1 MGTIKRIG
9 ILTAGGDC
17 PGLNAVIRAVAKYA
31 ILKNNI
37 EVVGIFEGFGGLL
50 RKNYRTLGVQEA
62 SGILAK
68 GGTILGASNRDNP
81 FRVMVGKDQYEDQS
95 ETALQTIEEAGLD
108 ALVCVGG
115 DGTMHIAQKFRDL
128 GVPVVGVPKTIDN
141 DLDGT
146 DQTFG
151 FDTAASIV
159 ADAVVDLHTTAEAHH
174 RVMIVET
181 MGRYAGWLALAGGLG
196 GAANVILIPEL
207 PYEIDVVVEHLRA
220 RRRTGKKC
228 SIIAIAEGAKEHGGG
243 VFVKEKDPTRT
254 DPVRLGGVGHQLAW
268 QVQERGGPE
277 CRVVVLGHLQ
287 RAGRPTSFD
296 RILATRFGV
305 HAVDLVLEKNFGR
318 MVSLRGPCIES
329 VPISEAIAKQ
339 RLVPPD
345 HAMIQAARA
354 VDASFG
360 Q

>member
-1 MGTIKRIG
+1 MASIKRIG

-17 PGLNAVIRAVAKYA
+17 PGLNAVIRAVTKYA
-31 ILKNNI
+31 ILGRGI
-37 EVVGIFEGFGGLL
+37 EVVGVFEGFGGLI

-62 SGILAK
+62 SGILAL

-81 FRVMVGKDQYEDQS
+81 FRVMTGKDQYEDRS
-95 ETALQTIEEAGLD
+95 AAALETIEEAKLD

-115 DGTMHIAQKFRDL
+115 DGTMHIAQKFADL

-141 DLDGT
+141 DLEGT

-159 ADAVVDLHTTAEAHH
+159 ADAIVDLHTTAEAHH

-181 MGRYAGWLALAGGLG
+181 MGRYAGWLALAGGVG

-207 PYEIDVVVEHLRA
+207 PYEIDVVVERLNA
-220 RRRTGKKC
+220 RQKIGKKC
-228 SIIAIAEGAKEHGGG
+228 SIVAIAEGAREKGGNLI
-243 VFVKEKDPTRT
+243 VSENDPKRT
-254 DPVRLGGVGHQLAW
+254 DPVRLGGVGHHLAW
-268 QVQERGGPE
+268 QIQERGGPE

-305 HAVDLVLEKNFGR
+305 KAVDLVAENAFGR
-318 MVSLRGPCIES
+318 MVSLRGSDVTS
-329 VPISEAIAKQ
+329 VSISEAIVRQ
-339 RLVPPD
+339 RLVPAD
-345 HAMIQAARA
+345 HPLVTAARA

-360 Q
+360 S

>member
-1 MGTIKRIG
+1 MSSIKRIG

-17 PGLNAVIRAVAKYA
+17 PGLNAVIRAVTKYA
-31 ILKNNI
+31 ILKHNI
-37 EVVGIFEGFGGLL
+37 EVVGIYEGFGGLL
-50 RKNYRTLGVQEA
+50 RKNYRTLSAPEA
-62 SGILAK
+62 SGILAR

-81 FRVMVGKDQYEDQS
+81 FRVMVGDGQYEDQS
-95 ETALQTIEEAGLD
+95 RTALDTIGEAGLD

-115 DGTMHIAQKFRDL
+115 DGTMNIAQRFAEL

-159 ADAVVDLHTTAEAHH
+159 ADAIVDLHTTAEAHH

-196 GAANVILIPEL
+196 GAANVILIPEI
-207 PYEIDVVVEHLRA
+207 PYDIGAVVEHLRA
-220 RRRTGKKC
+220 RRRSGKKC
-228 SIIAIAEGAKEHGGG
+228 SIVAIAEGAREQGGG
-243 VFVKEKDPTRT
+243 LVVKEQDPTRT

-268 QVQERGGPE
+268 QVQQGGGPE

-296 RILATRFGV
+296 RILASRFGV
-305 HAVDLVLEKNFGR
+305 HAVDLVRGASFGR
-318 MVSLRGPCIES
+318 MVSLRGNAIES
-329 VPISEAIAKQ
+329 VPISEAIKQQ
-339 RLVPPD
+339 RLVPAD
-345 HAMIQAARA
+345 HPMVAAARA

-360 Q
+360 T